1 MVMCCASECY
11 VLYIVCVRVKG
22 EEARH
27 SFHDIN
33 IKTES
38 DPPTF
43 FASRAG
49 PSVRASAPVVVDQVD
64 AGAGVLAGRGVALV
78 DICATEGE

>member
-1 MVMCCASECY
+1 MCACQRREKRAED
-11 VLYIVCVRVKG
+11 
-22 EEARH
+22 
-27 SFHDIN
+27 DIN

-43 FASRAG
+43 LARRAG

-64 AGAGVLAGRGVALV
+64 AGAGVLAGRRVALV
-78 DICATEGE
+78 DICGQSDLTA

>member
-1 MVMCCASECY
+1 MVMCASECLY
-11 VLYIVCVRVKG
+11 VCECVCVSKER
-22 EEARH
+22 EARH
-27 SFHDIN
+27 IADDIN

-78 DICATEGE
+78 EICATEGE